1 MKRKA
6 GLFSRTA
13 GIQTSESLHQD
24 LASFQP
30 FALSAVLALVL
41 HFTGTGWLWQLQP
54 CVLSPPHP
62 TSLKSQQKSH
72 DLLALVR
79 SGVHC

>member
-54 CVLSPPHP
+54 RVLSPPHP
-62 TSLKSQQKSH
+62 TSQQKSH
-72 DLLALVR
+72 DLLALVG